1 MKPLIKH
8 PSLDPEQF
16 PNYRP
21 ISNLMFIYKL
31 CERVVAVHLTKY
43 PTDNFLMEQFQSA
56 HKPIHSSESALL
68 KVQDDFLQAIDN
80 DQCKYLCSAISQ
92 QRLMRLI
99 IAVCFLDS
107 PTDLA

>member
-1 MKPLIKH
+1 
-8 PSLDPEQF
+8 
-16 PNYRP
+16 
-21 ISNLMFIYKL
+21 
-31 CERVVAVHLTKY
+31 
-43 PTDNFLMEQFQSA
+43 MEQFQSA
-56 HKPIHSSESALL
+56 HKPSHSTESALV

-80 DQCKYLCSAISQ
+80 DQCKYLFSSISQ

>member
-1 MKPLIKH
+1 MSKSCDLDPLPASVLKGSVDIEIVNLSLDQALVPHVFRALVKPLIKH

-56 HKPIHSSESALL
+56 HKPSHSTESVL
-68 KVQDDFLQAIDN
+68 
-80 DQCKYLCSAISQ
+80 
-92 QRLMRLI
+92 
-99 IAVCFLDS
+99 
-107 PTDLA
+107 

>member
-1 MKPLIKH
+1 MNPLIKH

-56 HKPIHSSESALL
+56 HKPSHSTESALL
-68 KVQDDFLQAIDN
+68 KGQDDFLQAIDN
-80 DQCKYLCSAISQ
+80 DQGGAESWTYCCELFKSLRSLRVYIKTTN
-92 QRLMRLI
+92 
-99 IAVCFLDS
+99 DK
-107 PTDLA
+107 